1 MSEPARIIQT
11 VEHLAEL
18 SKILESG
25 TISAAKRLM
34 NALHPAEIADLL
46 ESLPHAQRA
55 LLWEI
60 VDDEVEGEVLLEVG
74 DEVRETLIR
83 TMDVGE
89 IRAATEKLD
98 LDDLA
103 DFVQSLPDKL
113 IEETLQ
119 GMDNQNRQRLDTV
132 LSYPED
138 SAGGL
143 MDLDTV
149 TVRADVTL
157 DVVLRYLRFKG
168 ELPRHTDRLI
178 VVDRY
183 DHYQGVLGLR
193 HLLTSD
199 PETSVAQRMR
209 DDVQPIL
216 ADSPASQVAR
226 LFEDH
231 DLVSAAVVDQ
241 EGKLLGRITV
251 DDVLDVIRDEAE
263 QSFLSM
269 AGLSQEDDIFSPAS
283 RSASR
288 RAIWLG
294 VNLATAFLAA
304 WVIGLFRGTLE
315 EVVALAILMPI
326 VASMGGIA
334 GSQTLTLVIRGQ
346 ALGQISRSNTRWLLN
361 KELLVS
367 LLNGAIWATVVG
379 SVAFLWF
386 GDYRIGVIIGAALIV
401 NLIFAALSGVLI
413 PFLLRGLSI
422 DPALAGGVVL
432 TTVTDVA
439 GFVTFLGL
447 ATVFLID

>member
-1 MSEPARIIQT
+1 MSEPTRIIQT
-11 VEHLAEL
+11 DEHLTEL
-18 SKILESG
+18 SRILESG

-46 ESLPHAQRA
+46 ESLPQSQRM

-60 VDDEVEGEVLLEVG
+60 VDDQIEGDILLEVG
-74 DEVRETLIR
+74 DEVRGTLLR
-83 TMDVGE
+83 TLEVGE
-89 IRAATEKLD
+89 IRAITESLD

-113 IEETLQ
+113 IDETLQ
-119 GMDNQNRQRLDTV
+119 GMDKQNRQRLDTV

-143 MDLDTV
+143 MNLDTV

-157 DVVLRYLRFKG
+157 DVVLRYLRLKG
-168 ELPRHTDRLI
+168 ELPQHTDRLI

-193 HLLTSD
+193 HLLTCD
-199 PETSVAQRMR
+199 PDTTVAQLMR
-209 DDVQPIL
+209 SNVPPIL
-216 ADSPASQVAR
+216 ADVPATQVAR

-231 DLVSAAVVDQ
+231 DLISAAVVDNT
-241 EGKLLGRITV
+241 GKLLGRITV

-263 QSFLSM
+263 QSLLSM
-269 AGLSQEDDIFSPAS
+269 AGLNQEDDTFSPAM
-283 RSASR
+283 RSARR

-294 VNLATAFLAA
+294 VNLATALLAA
-304 WVIGLFRGTLE
+304 WVIGQFQATLE
-315 EVVALAILMPI
+315 EIVALAILMPI

-346 ALGQISRSNTRWLLN
+346 ALGQISRANTRWLLN

-367 LLNGAIWATVVG
+367 LINGAIWATVVA
-379 SVAFLWF
+379 VIAFCWF
-386 GDYRIGVIIGAALIV
+386 GDYRIGLIIGIALVI
-401 NLIFAALSGVLI
+401 NLLFATLSGVFI
-413 PFLLRGLSI
+413 PLLLRGLHI
-422 DPALAGGVVL
+422 DPALAGGVIL
-432 TTVTDVA
+432 TTITDVV
-439 GFVTFLGL
+439 GFVAFLGL
-447 ATVFLID
+447 ASLFLLG

>member
-1 MSEPARIIQT
+1 
-11 VEHLAEL
+11 
-18 SKILESG
+18 
-25 TISAAKRLM
+25 
-34 NALHPAEIADLL
+34 
-46 ESLPHAQRA
+46 
-55 LLWEI
+55 
-60 VDDEVEGEVLLEVG
+60 
-74 DEVRETLIR
+74 
-83 TMDVGE
+83 
-89 IRAATEKLD
+89 
-98 LDDLA
+98 
-103 DFVQSLPDKL
+103 
-113 IEETLQ
+113 
-119 GMDNQNRQRLDTV
+119 
-132 LSYPED
+132 
-138 SAGGL
+138 
-143 MDLDTV
+143 
-149 TVRADVTL
+149 
-157 DVVLRYLRFKG
+157 
-168 ELPRHTDRLI
+168 
-178 VVDRY
+178 
-183 DHYQGVLGLR
+183 
-193 HLLTSD
+193 LTSD
-199 PETSVAQRMR
+199 PDISVAEKMR

-231 DLVSAAVVDQ
+231 DLVSAAVVDR

-251 DDVLDVIRDEAE
+251 DDVLDV
-263 QSFLSM
+263 
-269 AGLSQEDDIFSPAS
+269 LSQEDDIFSPAS

-304 WVIGLFRGTLE
+304 WVIGLFQGTLE

-367 LLNGAIWATVVG
+367 LFNGAIWSTVVG
-379 SVAFLWF
+379 IVAFWWF
-386 GDYRIGVIIGAALIV
+386 GDYRIGVIIGAALII

-439 GFVTFLGL
+439 GFVAFLGL

>member
-11 VEHLAEL
+11 DEHLAEL
-18 SKILESG
+18 SKIFESG
-25 TISAAKRLM
+25 TISSAKRLL

-46 ESLPHAQRA
+46 ESLPHAQRL

-60 VDDEVEGEVLLEVG
+60 VDSEVEGEVLLEVG
-74 DEVRETLIR
+74 DEVRESLIR

-103 DFVQSLPDKL
+103 DFVQSLPNKL

-119 GMDNQNRQRLDTV
+119 GMDKQNRQRLDTV

-143 MDLDTV
+143 MNLDTV

-157 DVVLRYLRFKG
+157 DVVLRYLRLRG
-168 ELPRHTDRLI
+168 ELPKHTDRLI

-193 HLLTSD
+193 HLLTSA
-199 PETSVAQRMR
+199 PEISVAERMR
-209 DDVQPIL
+209 NDVQPIL

-226 LFEDH
+226 LFEDY

-241 EGKLLGRITV
+241 DGKLLGRITV

-263 QSFLSM
+263 QPFLSM

-283 RSASR
+283 RSAGR

-304 WVIGLFRGTLE
+304 WVIGLFQGTLE
-315 EVVALAILMPI
+315 EIVALAILMPI

-346 ALGQISRSNTRWLLN
+346 ALGQISRANTRWLLN

-379 SVAFLWF
+379 VVTLLWF
-386 GDYRIGVIIGAALIV
+386 GDYRIGVIIGAALII

-413 PFLLRGLSI
+413 PFLLRGLNI

-439 GFVTFLGL
+439 GFVAFLGL
-447 ATVFLID
+447 ATLYLLD